1 MRGYSLDLRLK
12 VLAAVDRGIPRKEV
26 VRTLG
31 VSRPTLERYLS
42 LRRQTG
48 EIGPH
53 GPPDV
58 HLSAPPSRSAAHC
71 GDSSKRTTTLP
82 WSATASCGRASKGTG
97 FPSLPCGEPCASWGG
112 RKKGAV
118 GSLRARRSERRCL
131 ARAPETSQF
140 GFVTLIGVEL

>member
-48 EIGPH
+48 EIGPPRTP
-53 GPPDV
+53 GRTPFG
-58 HLSAPPSRSAAHC
+58 ATIEERSALWRQLEQNDYVTLERHC
-71 GDSSKRTTTLP
+71 EL
-82 WSATASCGRASKGTG
+82 W
-97 FPSLPCGEPCASWGG
+97 E
-112 RKKGAV
+112 
-118 GSLRARRSERRCL
+118 SERGEANGGAWRERMRL
-131 ARAPETSQF
+131 LNS
-140 GFVTLIGVEL
+140 GS